1 MSDIEFD
8 QQGDWGVITLTRE
21 KALNALTWDMVKDMY
36 AQLII
41 WARDDAVKAVMV
53 CGAGEKAFCAGGDV
67 VWMHGVARENP
78 ADVIPFFRDEYRLNT
93 LIKEYPKPYVAMIDG
108 IFMGGGVGISVHG
121 GYRIAG
127 DRTMFAMPETGIG
140 MLPDVGGG
148 HFLARLPGGLGLYYG
163 LTGARAKAAD
173 CVASGVATHYVPS
186 MMQESMIA
194 SLISANLG
202 EAAETAIQSVLF
214 DFDTSPSEVPID
226 ALRADIERLMT
237 GHETLGQLI
246 LALDQDESA
255 FAQDT
260 LAKLARMSPT
270 SLSLA
275 FEQIKRGGQMNF
287 RENMAMELRIV
298 SRIMAAPDF
307 FEGVRAL
314 LIDRDKKPIWSPAEL
329 SDVSAADIEAYF
341 EPIDG
346 DELTF
351 DEGLL
356 S

>member
-1 MSDIEFD
+1 
-8 QQGDWGVITLTRE
+8 
-21 KALNALTWDMVKDMY
+21 
-36 AQLII
+36 
-41 WARDDAVKAVMV
+41 
-53 CGAGEKAFCAGGDV
+53 
-67 VWMHGVARENP
+67 
-78 ADVIPFFRDEYRLNT
+78 
-93 LIKEYPKPYVAMIDG
+93 
-108 IFMGGGVGISVHG
+108 
-121 GYRIAG
+121 
-127 DRTMFAMPETGIG
+127 
-140 MLPDVGGG
+140 
-148 HFLARLPGGLGLYYG
+148 
-163 LTGARAKAAD
+163 
-173 CVASGVATHYVPS
+173 HYVPS

-237 GHETLGQLI
+237 GHETLGQLV
-246 LALDQDESA
+246 LALDQDESD
-255 FAQDT
+255 FAQET